1 MPPFDWGLPL
11 LALLVFLY
19 SWLTSNSYGGIFAG
33 LKLIPLAR
41 SRIWPT
47 VHRLEKERDKGKGA
61 EFVMPARDLWL
72 GHTSSV

>member
-19 SWLTSNSYGGIFAG
+19 SWLTSNSYGGIFAD

-41 SRIWPT
+41 SRIWPI
-47 VHRLEKERDKGKGA
+47 VHRLKKERDKGKGA
-61 EFVMPARDLWL
+61 ESVMPANDLWL
-72 GHTSSV
+72 GHISSV